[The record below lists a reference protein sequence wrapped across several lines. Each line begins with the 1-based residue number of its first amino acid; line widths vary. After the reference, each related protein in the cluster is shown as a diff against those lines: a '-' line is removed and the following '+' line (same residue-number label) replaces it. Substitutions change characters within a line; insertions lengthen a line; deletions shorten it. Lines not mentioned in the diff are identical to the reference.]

1 MSTKR
6 KSPTR
11 IFAARLLPIIILTL
25 ACPSL
30 AETDTPSVKEIEREI
45 EKDLKEYFSQH
56 PEEAEAFFNKD
67 KSPSRVGAV
76 YYGPAHQVIPCYGP
90 AYRIIPYIY
99 KYGDRGWKAA
109 VKVYQKMR
117 KTRDATFCFSGK
129 DP

>member
-6 KSPTR
+6 KIPTKR
-11 IFAARLLPIIILTL
+11 FAARLFPIILLIF

-45 EKDLKEYFSQH
+45 EQDLKKYFSNH

-67 KSPSRVGAV
+67 KSPSRVGDV

-90 AYRIIPYIY
+90 AYRMIPYIY

-109 VKVYQKMR
+109 IRVYQKMR
-117 KTRDATFCFSGK
+117 KARDSAVCFSGN